1 MSVVLRVQALRKCY
15 PQFTLNSVD
24 LEVLTGSILGII
36 GPNGAGKTTLVK
48 LIMNQ
53 VKPDGGKVQVFDLDY
68 QDSEKEIKNR
78 IGYVGEEQFFYRK
91 RTVEWTGRF
100 VARFFRDWDQDRFD
114 SLLGDFNI
122 SRSKKTGQLSK
133 GMKTKLALAIALSHG
148 ADLLILDE
156 PTSGLDPI
164 IRREVLDRLQE
175 VARDEDKT
183 VVLSSHISDDLSRI
197 ADHLAFLNE
206 GEIILRGDKDD
217 LLSQWKRIHFR
228 EGSLDQ
234 GVLGALENVRSEQFS
249 NVGICRGFPRIQP
262 ALASGVASGDVRVE
276 TLSLDDILLFLVKE
290 E

>member
-1 MSVVLRVQALRKCY
+1 MPVVLRVQALKKCY
-15 PQFTLNSVD
+15 RQFTLNSVD
-24 LEVLTGSILGII
+24 LEVPAGSILGII
-36 GPNGAGKTTLVK
+36 GPNGAGKTTMVR

-53 VKPDGGKVQVFDLDY
+53 ERPDGGSVQIFGLDY
-68 QDSEKEIKNR
+68 NGHEKEIKNR

-91 RTVEWTGRF
+91 RTVDWTGRF
-100 VARFFRDWDQDRFD
+100 VARFFRAWDQDRFD
-114 SLLGDFNI
+114 SLLEDFKI

-164 IRREVLDRLQE
+164 VRREVLDRLQE

-197 ADHLAFLNE
+197 ADHLAFLND

-217 LLSQWKRIHFR
+217 LLSNWKRIHFR
-228 EGSLDQ
+228 EGTLDQ
-234 GVLGALENVRSEQFS
+234 SVLGKLEGVRSMQFS
-249 NVGICRGFPRIQP
+249 HVGICRDYPGIQP
-262 ALASGVASGDVRVE
+262 ALASGMGSGDVRVE
-276 TLSLDDILLFLVKE
+276 ALSLDDILLFLVNGE
-290 E
+290 

>member
-1 MSVVLRVQALRKCY
+1 MSVVLKVQALRKCY
-15 PQFTLNSVD
+15 RQFTLNSID
-24 LEVLTGSILGII
+24 LEVQAGSILGII
-36 GPNGAGKTTLVK
+36 GPNGAGKTTLVR

-53 VKPDGGKVQVFDLDY
+53 IKPDGGTVHVFDFDHK
-68 QDSEKEIKNR
+68 DSEKEIKNR

-91 RTVEWTGRF
+91 RTVDWTGRF
-100 VARFFRDWDQDRFD
+100 VGGFFRDWDQARFV
-114 SLLGDFNI
+114 SLLEEFNI
-122 SRSKKTGQLSK
+122 SGSKKTGELSK

-164 IRREVLDRLQE
+164 VRREVLDHLQE

-197 ADHLAFLNE
+197 ADHLAFLND

-217 LLSQWKRIHFR
+217 ILSQWKRIHFR

-234 GVLGALENVRSEQFS
+234 GVLGALEGVRSMEFS
-249 NVGICRGFPRIQP
+249 NAGVCRNFPEIQT
-262 ALASGVASGDVRVE
+262 ALASGVASGDVRVK
-276 TLSLDDILLFLVKE
+276 TMSLDDILLFLVNGK
-290 E
+290 

>member
-1 MSVVLRVQALRKCY
+1 MPVVLRVQALRKCY
-15 PQFTLNSVD
+15 RQFKLNSVD
-24 LEVLTGSILGII
+24 LEVPTGSILGII
-36 GPNGAGKTTLVK
+36 GPNGAGKTTLVR

-53 VKPDGGKVQVFDLDY
+53 VKPDGGTIQVFDLDY
-68 QDSEKEIKNR
+68 KDSEREIKNR

-100 VARFFRDWDQDRFD
+100 VARFFRDWDQEHFD
-114 SLLGDFNI
+114 SLLEEFKI
-122 SRSKKTGQLSK
+122 SPSKKTGQLSK

-164 IRREVLDRLQE
+164 IRREVLDHLQK

-197 ADHLAFLNE
+197 ADHLAFLND

-217 LLSQWKRIHFR
+217 LLSEWKRIHFR
-228 EGSLDQ
+228 EGSLHQ
-234 GVLGALENVRSEQFS
+234 SVLGELEGVRSEQFS
-249 NVGICRGFPRIQP
+249 NVGICRDFPRIQT
-262 ALASGVASGDVRVE
+262 ALAGGLASKDVRVE
-276 TLSLDDILLFLVKE
+276 PLSLDDILLFLVDGK
-290 E
+290 